1 MSGSLPLTAL
11 AAVVFLTLWRLLRD
25 YIVKSPLDDI
35 PGPSHS
41 SFLAGNIEELTER
54 KAWKNVKGWYDTYG
68 PVYRVSAL
76 LGEKML
82 IVSDPKALHHILIK
96 DSEYWHKNLADL
108 TLLLGPGLLSTE
120 ADHHRR
126 QRKMLTPVFSAAHL
140 RHMTHIFYDIAHR
153 LRKAVEDRV
162 GKMTEEVDVNG
173 WMARTTLEML
183 GQAGLGYSFDNFADD
198 STDAYGDSIK
208 MFFPLLNRLPV
219 LAFITMWTS
228 PVVPDW
234 LTRILLRCY
243 PFSANLRRMLDIS
256 DTMARR
262 SEEIIS
268 VKKSTLAKGD
278 DGVADRVGEGKDIM
292 SILLKANTAASA
304 SEKLTDEELV
314 AQMSTFILAGMDTT
328 SNALSRTLHVL
339 AQHPSAQEKLRAEIQ
354 KAREASNG
362 SDISHDELIKLPYL
376 DAVCRETLRL
386 YAPVGLIPRR
396 AMKDM
401 AVPLTWPIRG
411 KSGAMMTE
419 IPVPRGTF
427 VILDL
432 QAINVNKELWGEDSL
447 EWRPERWLEELP
459 SQLQDARIPGV
470 YSNTMSFSGGT
481 RSCIGFKFSQLEMK
495 IVLSVLL
502 TAFKF
507 ELTDKPI
514 AWNTSGVNYPTMG
527 EENTN
532 PEMLLKVS
540 RL

>member
-1 MSGSLPLTAL
+1 MSGYLLLTAL
-11 AAVVFLTLWRLLRD
+11 AAVVALTLWRLLRD
-25 YIVKSPLDDI
+25 YILKSPLDDI
-35 PGPSHS
+35 PGPPSS

-68 PVYRVSAL
+68 SVYRLSAL

-126 QRKMLTPVFSAAHL
+126 QRKMVTPVFSAAHL

-198 STDAYGDSIK
+198 STDAYGESIK

-219 LAFITMWTS
+219 LALITMWTS
-228 PVVPDW
+228 PFISDW

-262 SEEIIS
+262 SQEIIT
-268 VKKSTLAKGD
+268 VKKSAMAKED
-278 DGVADRVGEGKDIM
+278 DEVADRVGGQDIM
-292 SILLKANTAASA
+292 SILLKANTAASV

-339 AQHPSAQEKLRAEIQ
+339 AQHPSAQGKLRAEIQ
-354 KAREASNG
+354 KAREAING
-362 SDISHDELIKLPYL
+362 ADISHDDLIKLPYL
-376 DAVCRETLRL
+376 DAVCRETLRV

-401 AVPLTWPIRG
+401 AVPLSWPVRG

-427 VILDL
+427 AILDL
-432 QAINVNKELWGEDSL
+432 QAINVNKELWGDDSL

-459 SQLQDARIPGV
+459 SQLQDARIPGI
-470 YSNTMSFSGGT
+470 YSNTMTFSGV
-481 RSCIGFKFSQLEMK
+481 QLRR
-495 IVLSVLL
+495 L
-502 TAFKF
+502 AR
-507 ELTDKPI
+507 PRY
-514 AWNTSGVNYPTMG
+514 ARRYSGWW
-527 EENTN
+527 
-532 PEMLLKVS
+532 
-540 RL
+540 RLG